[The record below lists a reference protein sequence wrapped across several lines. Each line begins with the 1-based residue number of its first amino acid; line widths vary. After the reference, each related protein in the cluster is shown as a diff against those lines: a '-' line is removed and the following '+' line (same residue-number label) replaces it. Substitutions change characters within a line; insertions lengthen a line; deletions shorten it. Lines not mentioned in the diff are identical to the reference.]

1 MSRVTQGDIL
11 IDEEQ
16 VRAEADKIT
25 KSLYFQYIQ
34 AETKR
39 LRERMQDYDV
49 GFVGAKTGLK
59 RQFGAFDVFV
69 MTCCTLIG
77 LAIAVRSISIQNLV
91 PGIQSFVPLAFLV
104 AGIPAILVALCYAIF
119 ASSIPRSG
127 GDYIFISRG
136 FHPFL
141 GFWASWTK
149 WFGVTIALGFIAYT
163 TAFLFSDSLSLLGV
177 SRGYSPA
184 WNTILTLVVLT
195 ICFLVNLTGAKA
207 LKWATRLSF
216 VVFIAGGILTTII
229 GLIHE
234 QSFFLQSVESK
245 LGDQLVSSILEAGRT
260 IGSGN
265 QFSLAVLLQA
275 AAILFF
281 AYWGLETAIAGSGE
295 VRNPERAIPK
305 GIVAAVIFTTVYY
318 FLYSFSVY
326 HLVPWEFVAGYVNA
340 HPDSSVL
347 DLYAFVLPP
356 YALLFVSFALAIS
369 VLSDIFPLMM
379 SVSRIVFAWSFDSM
393 APRTFTKLNTRGVP
407 SHALVL
413 SYLVAFLAAIECNYT
428 GYFKVLD
435 LATLSM
441 LWTYILVSL
450 SILSVWFEK
459 PLILKKAMF
468 NLRWLNIPVAVLAFA
483 TCLVLF
489 GEFVLGSRDSFLL
502 FVVWSAVGA
511 SVYYW
516 IQRKRLS
523 EKIDM
528 QATFALIPPE

>member
-1 MSRVTQGDIL
+1 
-11 IDEEQ
+11 
-16 VRAEADKIT
+16 
-25 KSLYFQYIQ
+25 
-34 AETKR
+34 
-39 LRERMQDYDV
+39 
-49 GFVGAKTGLK
+49 
-59 RQFGAFDVFV
+59 
-69 MTCCTLIG
+69 
-77 LAIAVRSISIQNLV
+77 
-91 PGIQSFVPLAFLV
+91 
-104 AGIPAILVALCYAIF
+104 
-119 ASSIPRSG
+119 
-127 GDYIFISRG
+127 
-136 FHPFL
+136 
-141 GFWASWTK
+141 
-149 WFGVTIALGFIAYT
+149 
-163 TAFLFSDSLSLLGV
+163 
-177 SRGYSPA
+177 
-184 WNTILTLVVLT
+184 
-195 ICFLVNLTGAKA
+195 
-207 LKWATRLSF
+207 
-216 VVFIAGGILTTII
+216 
-229 GLIHE
+229 
-234 QSFFLQSVESK
+234 
-245 LGDQLVSSILEAGRT
+245 
-260 IGSGN
+260 
-265 QFSLAVLLQA
+265 VLLQA

-326 HLVPWEFVAGYVNA
+326 HLVPWEFAAGYVSTR
-340 HPDSSVL
+340 PDSSVL

-468 NLRWLNIPVAVLAFA
+468 NLRWFNIPVAVLAFA